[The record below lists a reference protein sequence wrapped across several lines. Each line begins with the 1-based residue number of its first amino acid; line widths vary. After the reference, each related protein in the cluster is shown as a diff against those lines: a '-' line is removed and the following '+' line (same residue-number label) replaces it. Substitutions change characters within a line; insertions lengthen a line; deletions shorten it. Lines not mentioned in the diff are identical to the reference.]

1 MTVSLVLS
9 EYLLQSA
16 RLPENADDDEKEL
29 IRSAVVQKGADR
41 GTLRT
46 QISGFGAGMIIYFT
60 LLLELGLI
68 IHAYEMEV
76 S

>member
-29 IRSAVVQKGADR
+29 I
-41 GTLRT
+41 
-46 QISGFGAGMIIYFT
+46 
-60 LLLELGLI
+60 
-68 IHAYEMEV
+68 
-76 S
+76 